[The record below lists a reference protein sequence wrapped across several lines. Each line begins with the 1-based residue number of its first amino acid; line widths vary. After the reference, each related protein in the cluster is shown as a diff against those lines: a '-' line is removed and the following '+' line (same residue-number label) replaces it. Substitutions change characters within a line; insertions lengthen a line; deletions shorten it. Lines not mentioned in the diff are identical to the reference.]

1 MNVNDVKAQIK
12 NNQLNHFYIFT
23 GDEYTVQRI
32 YIQHIAQTSNLDI
45 KYIDTISDV
54 WADITAKGFL
64 KTSNCYVVRDDDK
77 IIQNDSV
84 QDVLSTLKD
93 DIVILLLTSIDKR
106 TKFFKKHKEL
116 IVEFNTLKEDI
127 LIKYIQNDIKL
138 TTQLCKQLISVCNNN
153 YGNCLLEIDK
163 VKQYAKDDKDV
174 NKVFTDFLDNGTI
187 HTPPKD
193 AIFDFVDAILDADCK
208 LAFNLYDECIACG
221 ESIMVML
228 SVLYTNTKQ
237 LLQVQSY
244 NGNNLEKATG
254 LTKWQIN
261 NARKHINVFSNREL
275 INIMRLCSQCERDIK
290 TGIVEE
296 QDTMK
301 YILSTIEW

>member
-23 GDEYTVQRI
+23 GDEYMVQKI

-93 DIVILLLTSIDKR
+93 DIVILLITNIDKR

-174 NKVFTDFLDNGTI
+174 NKVFTDFLENGI
-187 HTPPKD
+187 IYTPPKD

>member
-77 IIQNDSV
+77 IIQNDNV

-93 DIVILLLTSIDKR
+93 DIVILLLTNIDKR

-116 IVEFNTLKEDI
+116 IVEFNTLKDDI
-127 LIKYIQNDIKL
+127 LIKYIQKDIKL
-138 TTQLCKQLISVCNNN
+138 TTQNCHKLIDICEHN
-153 YGNCLLEIDK
+153 YGKCLLEIDK
-163 VKQYAKDDKDV
+163 IKQYAKDNKDV
-174 NKVFTDFLDNGTI
+174 NKVITDFLENGTLVV
-187 HTPPKD
+187 PPKD

-228 SVLYTNTKQ
+228 SVLYTNAKQ

-261 NARKHINVFSNREL
+261 NARKHCDVYSNREL
-275 INIMRLCSQCERDIK
+275 VDLMRLCSQCERDIK